1 MYAEA
6 DLLPLSAIQHL
17 AFCPRQ
23 CALIYLEGVWDENRL
38 TVLGGLAHER
48 AHEES
53 AEFRDGVLI
62 RHSLPLRSLRLG
74 LSGIADVVEFHPVTT
89 GGIALPGREGLWLPF
104 PVEHKRGKPKPDHC
118 DEVQVCAQA
127 LCLEEM
133 TGAAIPRG
141 ALYYGEPRRRTPVEF
156 TAELRAE
163 TEALAA
169 ALHEL
174 VRVGETPRATR
185 EPKCRSCSLVD
196 LCLPAPVRRRR
207 DAGAYLRQALQTSTD
222 PDGGEAT

>member
-23 CALIYLEGVWDENRL
+23 CALIHLEGVWDDNRL
-38 TVLGGLAHER
+38 TVLGRLAHE
-48 AHEES
+48 ATHQDD

-74 LSGIADVVEFHPVTT
+74 LSGIADVVEFHPVDA
-89 GGIALPGREGLWLPF
+89 GGLTLPGREGLWLPF

-127 LCLEEM
+127 MCLEEM

-141 ALYYGEPRRRTPVEF
+141 ALYYGEPRRRSLVEF
-156 TAELRAE
+156 TAALRAE

-174 VRVGETPRATR
+174 IRAGETPPATR
-185 EPKCRSCSLVD
+185 QPKCRSCSLVD
-196 LCLPAPVRRRR
+196 LCLPAPARRRR
-207 DAGAYLRQALQTSTD
+207 DATAYLQQALQISSE
-222 PDGGEAT
+222 PEGGQRP